1 VPLASCV
8 DPLYNGL
15 AMTVPRKSNGRK
27 KLTDAQ
33 IADVRARLEHGARQ
47 IDLAVMFGV
56 TQAQISYIKTGRRR
70 KK

>member
-1 VPLASCV
+1 
-8 DPLYNGL
+8 
-15 AMTVPRKSNGRK
+15 MTVPRKSNGRK

-33 IADVRARLEHGARQ
+33 IADVRARLERGARQ
-47 IDLAVMFGV
+47 VDLAVMFGV